1 LTRWRDTC
9 EDLARLSDARVL
21 SLSTRWQ
28 RYGAA
33 KWQVVVGLCL
43 VARPADGD
51 MDARVAL
58 SRAFILPKG
67 VVFIGPLGALF
78 VSASGGLISQGLKPL
93 LCTPVT
99 GTHTRRQIV

>member
-1 LTRWRDTC
+1 MTRWRDTR

-28 RYGAA
+28 RYFDA

-43 VARPADGD
+43 VTRPADGD
-51 MDARVAL
+51 MDARAAL
-58 SRAFILPKG
+58 SRILPKG

-78 VSASGGLISQGLKPL
+78 VSASGGLISQGFKPL